1 MQATDKEF
9 FDYELSIGVTPENP
23 DYFMLMDSVANI
35 IKNYSRNIIEIG
47 AGMGTLGECLI
58 HKGCDYYGIEP
69 NTYHRNFAKSRGIEL
84 HDLKGYPSHCQMI
97 VSIEV
102 FEHLTDEQIKEYLE
116 SIEADYFY
124 FSSTP
129 YHTTK
134 EFDAWWGH
142 INIKSEDEWINF
154 FAEYGFRLYKK
165 LTVPTEWSLL
175 FKNENRKTS

>member
-1 MQATDKEF
+1 MPATDKEF

-23 DYFMLMDSVANI
+23 DYFNLMNGVANI

-47 AGMGTLGECLI
+47 SGMGTLGECLI

-69 NTYHRNFAKSRGIEL
+69 NKFHRDFAYSRGIVL
-84 HDLKGYPSHCQMI
+84 NDLGNYPNHCQMI

-102 FEHLTDEQIKEYLE
+102 FEHLTDEQIRNYL
-116 SIEADYFY
+116 STIKCQYFY

-129 YHTTK
+129 YRTTD

-142 INIKSEDEWINF
+142 INLKSEEEWINL
-154 FAEYGFRLYKK
+154 FAEFGFKLDKK
-165 LTVPTEWSLL
+165 LTIPTEWSLL
-175 FKNENRKTS
+175 FRK

>member
-1 MQATDKEF
+1 MTATDKEF

-23 DYFMLMDSVANI
+23 DYFNLMNGVANI

-69 NTYHRNFAKSRGIEL
+69 NKFHRDFAYSRGIL
-84 HDLKGYPSHCQMI
+84 LNDLDNYPNHCQMI

-102 FEHLTDEQIKEYLE
+102 FEHLTDEQIRDYL
-116 SIEADYFY
+116 STIECQYFY

-129 YHTTK
+129 YTTTD
-134 EFDAWWGH
+134 EFDKWWGH
-142 INIKSEDEWINF
+142 INIKSEEEWIEF
-154 FAEYGFRLYKK
+154 FAEFGFELDKK
-165 LTVPTEWSLL
+165 LTIPTEWSLL
-175 FKNENRKTS
+175 FRK